1 MQFWSNSC
9 NIYQEE
15 GEELV
20 LTHHGVTIRVKVTD
34 IKGGQVKVGVEAPRE
49 VEIIR
54 RELQKSDRSSL
65 VKTC

>member
-1 MQFWSNSC
+1 MLVLTRR
-9 NIYQEE
+9 E

-20 LTHHGVTIRVKVTD
+20 LTYQGVTIRARVTD

-54 RELQKSDRSSL
+54 RELK
-65 VKTC
+65 K